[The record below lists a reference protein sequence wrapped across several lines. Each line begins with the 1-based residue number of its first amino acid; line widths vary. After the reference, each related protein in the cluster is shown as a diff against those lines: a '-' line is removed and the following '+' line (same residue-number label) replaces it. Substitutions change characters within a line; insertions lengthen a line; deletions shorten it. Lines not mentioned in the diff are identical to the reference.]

1 MHRVYVSIGLVIK
14 AGFHMKAIFWLGI
27 IVLMKIQAVKN
38 LYAHPIYLCF
48 GPFSRFFGDF

>member
-1 MHRVYVSIGLVIK
+1 VSIGLVIK